1 MSGRPGSPDT
11 NIRVITCKSHTDTR
25 GRNSPAHTGPGL
37 RSPSLCLHVHRTST
51 HLEAQRSDC
60 GVRDPQPQG
69 SVAQSGRL
77 FGTPWTVARQAPLST
92 ESPSQEYWSGLP
104 FPSPGDLPDPGIN
117 PGSPAL
123 QADSLPSES
132 LGKPFK
138 PPSYPQIVHTSF
150 CVKSGS
156 RCPGPAATPF
166 KER

>member
-1 MSGRPGSPDT
+1 MS
-11 NIRVITCKSHTDTR
+11 SHVSHIWTQ
-25 GRNSPAHTGPGL
+25 GVA
-37 RSPSLCLHVHRTST
+37 T
-51 HLEAQRSDC
+51 HLRTQGQDCALHRFACTFTGQVPTWKHSSDC

-132 LGKPFK
+132 LGKPFT